1 MQRFL
6 LIQLTPKHQL
16 LDVLTTTMWAVGKMR
31 NYGMQNEESKMWNRK
46 CGMMLIGRGGKP
58 CDRCHSADYQTNLS
72 PAMWYKKAQLT
83 LSNPRDVKACQN
95 CSNSTC
101 FVSFHRIPFP
111 QIANL

>member
-46 CGMMLIGRGGKP
+46 CGMMLIGRGDKP
-58 CDRCHSADYQTNLS
+58 RDRCHSADYQTNLS
-72 PAMWYKKAQLT
+72 PAMW
-83 LSNPRDVKACQN
+83 
-95 CSNSTC
+95 
-101 FVSFHRIPFP
+101 
-111 QIANL
+111 